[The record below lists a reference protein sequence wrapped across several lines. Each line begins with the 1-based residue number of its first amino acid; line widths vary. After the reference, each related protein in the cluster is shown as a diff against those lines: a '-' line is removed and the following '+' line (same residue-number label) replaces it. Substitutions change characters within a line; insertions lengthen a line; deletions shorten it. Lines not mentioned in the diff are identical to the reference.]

1 VHEHEAGEREHVAR
15 AARSDRGAPEH
26 RLLTLQR
33 QAGNAAVTQH
43 VQRADVEIDEMSS
56 NVRTTDGAAP
66 MDPGT
71 AETVEGAVHD
81 AAHPSDEQ
89 SGPTTLPAG
98 GHATQEQ
105 EEA

>member
-1 VHEHEAGEREHVAR
+1 
-15 AARSDRGAPEH
+15 
-26 RLLTLQR
+26 
-33 QAGNAAVTQH
+33 
-43 VQRADVEIDEMSS
+43 
-56 NVRTTDGAAP
+56 

-89 SGPTTLPAG
+89 TGPTTLPAG